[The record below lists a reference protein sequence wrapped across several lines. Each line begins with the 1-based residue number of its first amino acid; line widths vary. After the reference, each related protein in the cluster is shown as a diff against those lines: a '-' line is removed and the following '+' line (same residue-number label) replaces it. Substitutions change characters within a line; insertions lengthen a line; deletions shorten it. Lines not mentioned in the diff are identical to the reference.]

1 MGMTNQRAIQQAKA
15 CLRDGLPIPRGTVR
29 DVILDSWLRCRA
41 NHVPMENAD
50 KRVLPT
56 AQIEQRIALRH
67 NLCQVAFPYLDALYD
82 FIKGSEF
89 LVLLSDEEGYI
100 LYERGDPHIFS
111 IAQQNGLVTGACRSE
126 SRLGT
131 NGIGTVL
138 ATKAPLQVF
147 AAEHYYT
154 VHTNW
159 ACSGAPIYLPD
170 GSLGG
175 AVCMSGLAEQVNR
188 HTLGMVVA
196 AADAISRQLKL
207 KAAYDE
213 LALAWKNLDVII
225 ETVPTAILL
234 LDEALNV
241 RAFNAQAT
249 KQLGVL
255 PRELENAC
263 FLDLL
268 GRDALSAEEIKG
280 GLANRPVTLEHGKKK
295 HTLSLSVQAT
305 GKREYVAQ
313 LEPLST
319 LHKRVNN
326 IMGNDAHF
334 SFGDIIGQSPAMQEA
349 VRMAQVAARN
359 DVTVFLSGE
368 SGTGKELF
376 AQAIHN
382 ASDRRD
388 GPFIAVNCGAL
399 PKSLIE
405 AELFGYESGSF
416 TGAKRDGCAGK
427 FELASGGT
435 IFLDEIGD
443 MPFDVQVTLLRVLQN
458 REVRRIGASKPIR
471 IDVRIITATNQ
482 NLEQLVADKLFRE
495 DLFYRINVFRIRIP
509 PLRERTGDVRLLSGF
524 FLQKYGSAMSGG
536 GVSGFSPEAMDLM
549 ERYPWPGNVRQL
561 ENSVERAV
569 YLTAEGPISL
579 AGLPPELREYH
590 GLTAPPP
597 PYAPSFGQPQPQ
609 PPEPSLSARKS
620 ERQRIEQALS
630 QTHGNVKEAAQLLE
644 ISRRTLYRRLHQY
657 GIDCDAVRHG
667 TE

>member
-1 MGMTNQRAIQQAKA
+1 MDQGCIEQAKEK
-15 CLRDGLPIPRGTVR
+15 LKNGQPIAKGEVR
-29 DVILDSWLRCRA
+29 DVILESWLRCQA
-41 NHVPMENAD
+41 KHVPMENAD
-50 KRVLPT
+50 KRVLPPE
-56 AQIEQRIALRH
+56 AVERRIARRS
-67 NLCQVAFPYLDALYD
+67 NLCQVAFPYLDVLYD
-82 FIKGSEF
+82 FIKDSEF
-89 LVLLSDEEGYI
+89 LVLFSDEEGYV
-100 LYERGDPHIFS
+100 LYERGAPHIF
-111 IAQQNGLVTGACRSE
+111 AVAMQNGLVAGACRSE
-126 SRLGT
+126 DRLGT

-138 ATKAPLQVF
+138 TTKAPLQVF
-147 AAEHYYT
+147 AAEHYYD

-159 ACSGAPIYLPD
+159 ACSGAPVYLPD
-170 GSLGG
+170 GSVGG
-175 AVCMSGLAEQVNR
+175 AVCMSGMADQVND

-207 KAAYDE
+207 KEAYDE

-225 ETVPTAILL
+225 ETVPTSILL
-234 LDEALNV
+234 LDEELRV
-241 RAFNAQAT
+241 QAFNAQAT

-255 PRELENAC
+255 PKDLEKAS

-268 GRDALSAEEIKG
+268 GLDTLSGAELKR
-280 GLANRPVTLEHGKKK
+280 GLANRPVTIERGRKK
-295 HTLSLSVQAT
+295 HTISLSVQAT
-305 GKREYVAQ
+305 GKQEYVAQ

-334 SFGDIIGQSPAMQEA
+334 SFSDIIGSSPAMQEA

-416 TGAKRDGCAGK
+416 TGAKREGCAGK

-435 IFLDEIGD
+435 IFLDESGD

-482 NLEQLVADKLFRE
+482 NLKQLVADKLFRE

-509 PLRERTGDVRLLSGF
+509 PLRERTGDVRLLSEF
-524 FLQKYGSAMSGG
+524 FLQKYGGNVPGG
-536 GVSGFSPEAMDLM
+536 GVSCFSQEAMELM

-569 YLTAEGPISL
+569 YLTAEGPITTS
-579 AGLPPELREYH
+579 GLPPELREYH
-590 GLTAPPP
+590 GMAAHPAAYAAPAAVQPR
-597 PYAPSFGQPQPQ
+597 PSFS
-609 PPEPSLSARKS
+609 EPSLSVRKS
-620 ERQRIEQALS
+620 ERQRIEQALC
-630 QTHGNVKEAAQLLE
+630 QTHGNVKEAALLLE

-657 GIDCDAVRHG
+657 GIDCDSLRHG
-667 TE
+667 GE

>member
-1 MGMTNQRAIQQAKA
+1 MTDQSAVQRART
-15 CLRDGLPIPRGTVR
+15 CLKDGLPIPAGAVR
-29 DVILDSWLRCRA
+29 DVIRESWLRCRA

-50 KRVLPT
+50 KRVLPPE
-56 AQIEQRIALRH
+56 AVEQRIAQRS
-67 NLCQVAFPYLDALYD
+67 NLCQVAFPYLDVLYD

-89 LVLLSDEEGYI
+89 LVLLSDEEGFV
-100 LYERGDPHIFS
+100 LYERGDPNILAV
-111 IAQQNGLVTGACRSE
+111 AQKNGLVAGACRSE
-126 SRLGT
+126 NRLGT

-138 ATKAPLQVF
+138 TTQTPLQVF
-147 AAEHYYT
+147 AAEHYYA

-175 AVCMSGLAEQVNR
+175 AVCMSGMADQVND

-207 KAAYDE
+207 KEAYDD

-225 ETVPTAILL
+225 ETVPTSILL
-234 LDEALNV
+234 LDENLKV
-241 RAFNAQAT
+241 QAFNAQAT

-255 PRELENAC
+255 PKELENAS
-263 FLDLL
+263 FLDIL
-268 GRDALSAEEIKG
+268 GPDALSAAEVKS
-280 GLANRPVTLEHGKKK
+280 GLANRPVTIERGRKK
-295 HTLSLSVQAT
+295 HTISLSVQAT
-305 GKREYVAQ
+305 GKQEYVAQ

-334 SFGDIIGQSPAMQEA
+334 SFQDIIGSSPAMQEA

-416 TGAKRDGCAGK
+416 TGAKREGCAGK

-458 REVRRIGASKPIR
+458 REVRRIGASKSIR

-509 PLRERTGDVRLLSGF
+509 PLRERTGDVRLLSEF
-524 FLQKYGSAMSGG
+524 FLEKYGGTVPG
-536 GVSGFSPEAMDLM
+536 NGVSHFSPEAMELM

-569 YLTAEGPISL
+569 YLTAEGPITP

-590 GLTAPPP
+590 GVAASAPAREHTVAVQP
-597 PYAPSFGQPQPQ
+597 APTFV
-609 PPEPSLSARKS
+609 EPSLSVRKN
-620 ERQRIEQALS
+620 ERQRIEQALC
-630 QTHGNVKEAAQLLE
+630 QTHGNVKEAALLLE

-657 GIDCDAVRHG
+657 GIDCDSLRHSG
-667 TE
+667 E